1 MKHDKYFFT
10 LLGPSYLV
18 MILSSCIEK
27 LSSCDFY
34 NLLERSKYAL
44 HISRYHLA
52 TCFLAVKSFL
62 PLSEGL
68 IGQGELV
75 AGQGELVAGQ
85 VVVRRR
91 PACSTASSRFRDAS
105 LVGVHVFEGRRERKL
120 EDEL

>member
-1 MKHDKYFFT
+1 MEIF
-10 LLGPSYLV
+10 S
-18 MILSSCIEK
+18 
-27 LSSCDFY
+27 
-34 NLLERSKYAL
+34 
-44 HISRYHLA
+44 YHLA

-62 PLSEGL
+62 PLSEGQ

-91 PACSTASSRFRDAS
+91 PACSAASSRFREAG
-105 LVGVHVFEGRRERKL
+105 LVGVHVFEVRREREL